1 MSCSCVVSLDK
12 NFDSFHSEQVHVW
25 VPATHHTAGGNPV
38 RGWGRG
44 GGQQCSNIPIHLG
57 LSCYWNRDKLP
68 TVQASIAQ
76 VRFYQR
82 GNIGRDS
89 TKKMHFGV
97 ASALVCSH
105 LAHPDQSRHKWDKPW
120 HQGFSTP
127 SLFEQRQG
135 SFYVPSTW
143 HVRMIFHFNDK
154 SEEFANVNYNLFVSV
169 LFYK

>member
-1 MSCSCVVSLDK
+1 MCRSGFMSCSCVVSLDK
-12 NFDSFHSEQVHVW
+12 NFDSFHSVQVHVW

-57 LSCYWNRDKLP
+57 LSCYWNRNKLP

-89 TKKMHFGV
+89 TKRCT
-97 ASALVCSH
+97 LV
-105 LAHPDQSRHKWDKPW
+105 
-120 HQGFSTP
+120 
-127 SLFEQRQG
+127 SLQ
-135 SFYVPSTW
+135 
-143 HVRMIFHFNDK
+143 H
-154 SEEFANVNYNLFVSV
+154 LFVPTSPTQTSHGTSEINHDTRV
-169 LFYK
+169 FQPPHFSNNVRGLFTSPLPDM